1 MYGAII
7 GDLAGSI
14 YEYSQIKKITP
25 ITCDKLIEEN
35 SFISDDTILTIAVL
49 DAILENKNYEDKIK
63 EYIHLYK
70 DYHPNFSPY
79 FETSFSKNLIK
90 WSMQNQIGNSN
101 GNGAM
106 MRISPVG
113 FMFDREED
121 VIENARKA
129 TIPSHNSKEAIE
141 CATTI
146 ALIIFYAR
154 KGFSKQE
161 IIEKLNLNF
170 KDKKIEKFN
179 TSCYDTIDICLYAVF
194 NTNSYDESIRKIL
207 LYGGDT
213 DTNACI
219 VGSMAEALY
228 GINDDLIYE
237 TNKNIPKAFQKKLK
251 IAYEKII

>member
-14 YEYSQIKKITP
+14 YEYSQIKKVTP
-25 ITCDKLIEEN
+25 VICNNLIEKN

-49 DAILENKNYEDKIK
+49 DAILENKDYEDKIK
-63 EYIHLYK
+63 EYIHLYQ
-70 DYHPNFSPY
+70 DYHPNFNPY
-79 FETSFSKNLIK
+79 FKTSFSKTLIE
-90 WSMQNQIGNSN
+90 WSKQDKNGNSN

-113 FMFDREED
+113 FMFNREAD

-154 KGFSKQE
+154 KGFSKQ
-161 IIEKLNLNF
+161 
-170 KDKKIEKFN
+170 
-179 TSCYDTIDICLYAVF
+179 
-194 NTNSYDESIRKIL
+194 
-207 LYGGDT
+207 
-213 DTNACI
+213 
-219 VGSMAEALY
+219 
-228 GINDDLIYE
+228 
-237 TNKNIPKAFQKKLK
+237 
-251 IAYEKII
+251 